1 MWTSLVL
8 AGPQKSAHWPGSA
21 CLAGG
26 ALPGRRRHHNSPD
39 IRGVAYMDPAIRDI
53 LHLHVRL
60 GNHKALKALRANR
73 KRLIVGLNA
82 LALNYDTS
90 KLVAQCKQEIVLIE
104 AALAKFD
111 QHRRMMIRHGASVS
125 RFSERLVTPM
135 ADEPIDFE
143 RYRFDAGLAALIP
156 ALRAEIEEIQARDVS
171 ALKPGELG
179 KLRDRLLHRKVLL
192 MACDPVQRERLQE
205 KMPNDRQPTFQ
216 EFVSY
221 LDPPAA
227 RLV

>member
-1 MWTSLVL
+1 VGIISL
-8 AGPQKSAHWPGSA
+8 GRPQKTAHWPGLGMS
-21 CLAGG
+21 GG
-26 ALPGRRRHHNSPD
+26 GRVPGRRRYHSSPD
-39 IRGVAYMDPAIRDI
+39 IRGVADMDPAIRDI

-73 KRLIVGLNA
+73 KRLIVSLNA
-82 LALNYDTS
+82 MALNYDTS
-90 KLVAQCKQEIVLIE
+90 KLVAQCRQEIVLIE

-205 KMPNDRQPTFQ
+205 KMPNDRKPTFE